1 MEVAR
6 VGVRTRTR
14 ARAEALAAAT
24 SSKLAKRR
32 KLECDEVKSFA
43 SYIQLRNRT
52 IDTGEKTSTE
62 NRCSSP
68 GLELSDHDRVSTS
81 CCSSHGSS
89 ERIEFVDLKDESGD
103 VEAETSTRDATLSS
117 ELEAEAGEE
126 SDSLDSTAKPS
137 SEANSRRRSTV
148 ENMPAKSEIE
158 DFFAEAEKKL
168 VKQFSQNQWESS
180 TLVGADATRPR
191 HPFMQVTFNEQ
202 GAGGFGYGRGTV
214 VELGAGTGYGYGSGS
229 SGSGI
234 GYGAGSG
241 GGSGSTGI
249 GYGAGSGS
257 GGGTGVGQGSGS
269 GYASGCGTGT
279 Q

>member
-1 MEVAR
+1 MRKLRAQGLTEIPVMEVAR

-103 VEAETSTRDATLSS
+103 VEAETSTYYGCRERRDATLSS

-168 VKQFSQNQWESS
+168 VKQFSQKYNFDFVKEEPMEGRYKW
-180 TLVGADATRPR
+180 VGLRP
-191 HPFMQVTFNEQ
+191 
-202 GAGGFGYGRGTV
+202 
-214 VELGAGTGYGYGSGS
+214 
-229 SGSGI
+229 
-234 GYGAGSG
+234 
-241 GGSGSTGI
+241 
-249 GYGAGSGS
+249 
-257 GGGTGVGQGSGS
+257 
-269 GYASGCGTGT
+269 
-279 Q
+279 